1 MSAQRKSEH
10 DSPPCIVAEICE
22 SCSLILWLYMQLF
35 KGMMNAGFG
44 YKKVIHP
51 LVSKSPSSGR
61 GPSSSM
67 GRNVWACP
75 WSVCTF
81 LLLERESYLVEN
93 VPIWLPGH
101 SRVLLFLP
109 EHCKATFWAARTH
122 FIVAFKSHVYLQFYI
137 CHLIFPCPIPSYNGV
152 TNWAS
157 RLSCSNPSTMPKKS
171 LKRSMQVSWVPAP
184 PVCHMVKMICSIFE
198 IMCLK

>member
-1 MSAQRKSEH
+1 M
-10 DSPPCIVAEICE
+10 AEIGE
-22 SCSLILWLYMQLF
+22 SCSLILWLYTQLF

-51 LVSKSPSSGR
+51 LVSKSPSSGWGLSSTR
-61 GPSSSM
+61 G
-67 GRNVWACP
+67 GNVWACP
-75 WSVCTF
+75 WSVCT
-81 LLLERESYLVEN
+81 LVLLERESYLVEN

-137 CHLIFPCPIPSYNGV
+137 CHLIFPCSIPSYNGV
-152 TNWAS
+152 KNWAWRFIFQS
-157 RLSCSNPSTMPKKS
+157 LNHAWKELEKEHASFLS
-171 LKRSMQVSWVPAP
+171 PAP
-184 PVCHMVKMICSIFE
+184 LVCHKVKMICSIF
-198 IMCLK
+198 

>member
-1 MSAQRKSEH
+1 M
-10 DSPPCIVAEICE
+10 AEIGE
-22 SCSLILWLYMQLF
+22 SCSRILWLYTQLF

-51 LVSKSPSSGR
+51 LVSKSPSSGW
-61 GPSSSM
+61 GPSSRT
-67 GRNVWACP
+67 GGNVWACP
-75 WSVCTF
+75 WSVCTL

-122 FIVAFKSHVYLQFYI
+122 FIAAFKLHVYLQFYI
-137 CHLIFPCPIPSYNGV
+137 CQLIFPCPIPSYNGV
-152 TNWAS
+152 KNWAS
-157 RLSCSNPSTMPKKS
+157 RLSYSSPSTMPEKN
-171 LKRSMQVSWVPAP
+171 LKRIMQVSWVPAP
-184 PVCHMVKMICSIFE
+184 LVCHMVKMICSIFE
-198 IMCLK
+198 IMCFK